1 MAIYSSNCSKLYIV
15 TLILFMMM
23 ISLFGICLGQNS
35 SVGPSF
41 IFGDALFDAGNN
53 NFIPTLSKSD
63 FYPYGIDFGQ
73 PTGRFTNGKT
83 VTDIIGEELGYKDFT
98 LPYLSPL
105 LAITDDKLLEPR
117 VLDLGVNYASAG
129 AGILNE
135 TGKIFVG
142 RINMDA
148 QIDNFE
154 NTRQNIISSIGND
167 GAMQLL
173 IQKAVF
179 YISIGSSDFIH
190 NYMIPSIL
198 SNADLDLV
206 PSLKFVQN
214 MISNFGNQL
223 TRLYN
228 LGARKIVVLNVGPI
242 GCTPSQRDAN
252 ILSLDNNNCAIFP
265 NRLAQIFNMQL
276 RNLITEL
283 TNSLEGSKLVY
294 ADVYNVMEDIIENYS
309 KYGFENSDSSCCYV
323 VGRFGGLIPCGPKS
337 KVCLERN
344 KYVFW
349 DPYNPSQ
356 AANEIIAK
364 SLLDG
369 DTHIISPNNVR
380 QLFQS

>member
-73 PTGRFTNGKT
+73 PT
-83 VTDIIGEELGYKDFT
+83 GEELGYKDFT

-206 PSLKFVQN
+206 PSLKF
-214 MISNFGNQL
+214 
-223 TRLYN
+223 RLYN

>member
-1 MAIYSSNCSKLYIV
+1 MIYNTPLVIYYIHHQDIQNTYLLLFSMAIYSSNCSKLYIV

-83 VTDIIGEELGYKDFT
+83 VIDILGEELGYKDFT

-135 TGKIFVG
+135 TGKIF
-142 RINMDA
+142 
-148 QIDNFE
+148 
-154 NTRQNIISSIGND
+154 
-167 GAMQLL
+167 
-173 IQKAVF
+173 
-179 YISIGSSDFIH
+179 
-190 NYMIPSIL
+190 
-198 SNADLDLV
+198 
-206 PSLKFVQN
+206 
-214 MISNFGNQL
+214 
-223 TRLYN
+223 RLYN

-344 KYVFW
+344 KHVFW